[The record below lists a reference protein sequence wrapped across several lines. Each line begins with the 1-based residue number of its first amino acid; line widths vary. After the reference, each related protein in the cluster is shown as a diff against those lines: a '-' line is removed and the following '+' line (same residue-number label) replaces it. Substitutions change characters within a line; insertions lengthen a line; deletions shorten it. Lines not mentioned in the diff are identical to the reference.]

1 MPDIAIHLYESG
13 KLFHNT
19 RQTVCG
25 ATHYRNLSIN
35 LQTSQQGIQKIT
47 GNMKLYIKNMVC
59 SRCKMV
65 VKTQLE
71 NKGLRY
77 LSVNLGEVEI
87 EEELSKEELA
97 SLDAT
102 LKSVGFELLDNKK
115 SQTIEKIKNVIVTLV
130 HHSGNDIHTNLSVFI
145 TSKIHQDYNYLSN
158 LFSEVEGTTIEKYL
172 IAQRI
177 ERAKELIVYDELTL
191 SEIADQLGYSSVAY
205 LSNQFKKIT
214 GFTPSYFKSLKQY
227 KRKNIEE
234 L

>member
-1 MPDIAIHLYESG
+1 
-13 KLFHNT
+13 
-19 RQTVCG
+19 
-25 ATHYRNLSIN
+25 
-35 LQTSQQGIQKIT
+35 
-47 GNMKLYIKNMVC
+47 MKLYIKNMVC

-71 NKGLRY
+71 NTGLHS

-97 SLDAT
+97 SLDTT
-102 LKSVGFELLDNKK
+102 LKSVGFELIDNKK

-130 HHSGNDIHTNLSVFI
+130 HHSGNNIHTNLSAFI
-145 TSKIHQDYNYLSN
+145 TSKINQDYNYLSN

-177 ERAKELIVYDELTL
+177 ERAKELIVYGELTL

-214 GFTPSYFKSLKQY
+214 GFTPGYFKSLKEY